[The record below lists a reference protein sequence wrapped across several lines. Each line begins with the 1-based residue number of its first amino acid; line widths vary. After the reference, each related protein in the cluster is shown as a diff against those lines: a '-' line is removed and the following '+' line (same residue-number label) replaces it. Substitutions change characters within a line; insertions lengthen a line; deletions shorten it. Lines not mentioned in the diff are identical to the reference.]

1 MTSIHSQS
9 SDSSTSNGISSN
21 EFYGQ
26 EQLPANYQL
35 PEFLPPPLQ
44 SQQYPS
50 YPQQQ
55 YYYYPM
61 QQSLP
66 TQQIQLQLE
75 TTTEMLLI
83 GSNETSNRIGF
94 KQIENDLK
102 QTTQTNTIEISSDYH
117 CSSMLYSE
125 NEMICFKRVGQDEI
139 LDELRNL
146 KDEIFDRY
154 DTWDSENNTELK
166 IILMAFDEI
175 RIQLQN
181 IDEKE

>member
-1 MTSIHSQS
+1 MKTKGFMKKIDDLGKVDELGRIIIPKEIRKSI
-9 SDSSTSNGISSN
+9 
-21 EFYGQ
+21 
-26 EQLPANYQL
+26 
-35 PEFLPPPLQ
+35 
-44 SQQYPS
+44 
-50 YPQQQ
+50 
-55 YYYYPM
+55 
-61 QQSLP
+61 
-66 TQQIQLQLE
+66 
-75 TTTEMLLI
+75 
-83 GSNETSNRIGF
+83 RI
-94 KQIENDLK
+94 KENDSL
-102 QTTQTNTIEISSDYH
+102 EIYVDK
-117 CSSMLYSE
+117 E